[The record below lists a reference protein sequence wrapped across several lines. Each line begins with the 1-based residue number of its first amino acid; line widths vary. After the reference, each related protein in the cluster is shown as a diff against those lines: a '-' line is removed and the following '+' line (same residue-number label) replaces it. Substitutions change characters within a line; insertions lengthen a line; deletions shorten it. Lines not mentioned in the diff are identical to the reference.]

1 MLASDADFI
10 SGKIEE
16 IKAMTEI
23 GGIISG
29 GNRAKV
35 LMFIRKKEPEL
46 YEWAKKWFRDN
57 KINAKKLFEAI
68 KEYIGKKEF
77 VFNTKGLTLAK
88 LQKLDFK
95 GPALDIPEKEEELVK
110 QTIEKVKDRLEGQY
124 GGKSKELKS
133 NTIQD
138 VISVINKDS
147 NSNMFSWSTQQSPSG
162 IASTLDYLYSEVSPE
177 DTEVFQ
183 TTDTEI
189 IPRDEQLKTQWTS
202 FFDEERNIDFYKKVN
217 SLYKN
222 VDEKTRGR
230 FDNTEA
236 WLETASRLALQE
248 NKKFGNPDELNKDF
262 IVPIGNFITKIKK
275 KDLGEMKPKQI
286 NLMFAQMQDYMQKF
300 EMAWKFSK
308 GDEKLPVSAI
318 DAESEPQGLEAL
330 AAKLK
335 PYVEKIV
342 SQPKNQG
349 KSSDELY
356 DELEQIF
363 KNQPEA
369 EDLSD
374 KQVDQVVKK
383 AVDGAQGTELLD
395 DIKKQYG
402 DKIKKEELTKEEAEE
417 VVEQLNNLLQNNKL
431 VFQFGPVI
439 KNIPEFGIHS
449 YKDKHEPNIQR
460 KEGSYGLDNYIDKV
474 KIATED
480 DILLTGYNT
489 TEEEREVAI
498 KFLKAISK
506 LITESR
512 EKVIKMIPDAN
523 RSQVKRALDKT
534 EITPD
539 EYRLLGFWLT
549 KNKKNKKL
557 KELFGTGEETKK
569 KKDVEE
575 ELTKTLTPLVEKILR
590 EKNG

>member
-1 MLASDADFI
+1 
-10 SGKIEE
+10 
-16 IKAMTEI
+16 
-23 GGIISG
+23 
-29 GNRAKV
+29 
-35 LMFIRKKEPEL
+35 
-46 YEWAKKWFRDN
+46 
-57 KINAKKLFEAI
+57 
-68 KEYIGKKEF
+68 
-77 VFNTKGLTLAK
+77 
-88 LQKLDFK
+88 
-95 GPALDIPEKEEELVK
+95 
-110 QTIEKVKDRLEGQY
+110 
-124 GGKSKELKS
+124 
-133 NTIQD
+133 
-138 VISVINKDS
+138 
-147 NSNMFSWSTQQSPSG
+147 MFSWSTEQSPSG

>member
-1 MLASDADFI
+1 VAGSNNKKTLLFL
-10 SGKIEE
+10 K
-16 IKAMTEI
+16 
-23 GGIISG
+23 
-29 GNRAKV
+29 R
-35 LMFIRKKEPEL
+35 KEPEL
-46 YEWAKKWFRDN
+46 YKWAKTWFGANRR
-57 KINAKKLFEAI
+57 KAMKLFEAI
-68 KEYIGKKEF
+68 KEYIYKKEF
-77 VFNTKGLTLAK
+77 AFNTKGLTLAK